1 MSLELKEM
9 RLPWL
14 HSPGGQK
21 LGAFNLCAGDRVSLV
36 TVVLQAARNC
46 LVNDQGVVK
55 VSDFGL
61 SRWVCLFHLS
71 L

>member
-9 RLPWL
+9 RLLWL
-14 HSPGGQK
+14 PSPGAQK
-21 LGAFNLCAGDRVSLV
+21 LCAFNLCARDRVSLV
-36 TVVLQAARNC
+36 TIVLQAARNC

-61 SRWVCLFHLS
+61 SR
-71 L
+71 

>member
-1 MSLELKEM
+1 MKM

-21 LGAFNLCAGDRVSLV
+21 FCAFNLCARDRVSLV
-36 TVVLQAARNC
+36 CVALQAARNC

-61 SRWVCLFHLS
+61 SR
-71 L
+71 